1 MFTRGNSETNSSGR
15 RGIRA
20 TSQLLTQSTRVQC
33 YQRLAEVNK
42 ATGFTSQNRFQ
53 RSKVPSLPGK
63 PEIEIVCMLKRLL
76 KI

>member
-42 ATGFTSQNRFQ
+42 ATGFTS
-53 RSKVPSLPGK
+53 SKSLSK
-63 PEIEIVCMLKRLL
+63 E
-76 KI
+76 